1 MTGSG
6 QTTATTAEALKKSS
20 VSRYIQLATLFRRR
34 IETGEWPVG
43 LQVPTVDALAK
54 DCGVATM
61 TIRQAF
67 GILEHEG
74 LVERFRAKGTFVR
87 ERPAQDLWCRVET
100 DWKGMLI
107 ARDGA
112 RIEILGEERNVP
124 LPPTHRRIGRPAAA
138 YRHLRRRHTRDG
150 EAFLI
155 ADVYVAER
163 ICPLIPEDAYS
174 TKTALRLVA
183 DVPGI
188 AIDDATQTLT
198 IGSADLMTSDLL
210 DIPLSHPVAKIE
222 RCAVD
227 ETGELVLVADGIYR
241 GDKVRIDFKL
251 R

>member
-1 MTGSG
+1 MAGG
-6 QTTATTAEALKKSS
+6 RQTAAETLRKSA

-43 LQVPTVDALAK
+43 EQVPTVERLARE
-54 DCGVATM
+54 CGVATM

-67 GILEHEG
+67 DILENEG
-74 LVERFRAKGTFVR
+74 LIERFRAKGTFVR
-87 ERPAQDLWCRVET
+87 ERPAQDLWCQVET

-107 ARDGA
+107 ARDKA
-112 RIEILGEERNVP
+112 KIEILSDARNVG
-124 LPPTHRRIGRPAAA
+124 LPVAGLRIGRPAES

-150 EAFLI
+150 EAFLL

-163 ICPLIPEDAYS
+163 ICPLIPDDAYS

-188 AIDDATQTLT
+188 GITDATQTLT
-198 IGSADLMTSDLL
+198 IGSADLITADLL
-210 DIPLSHPVAKIE
+210 DIPLSHPIAKVQ

-227 ETGELVLVADGIYR
+227 ATGELVLLTDGIYR

>member
-1 MTGSG
+1 MAGG
-6 QTTATTAEALKKSS
+6 RQTTAEALKKSA

-34 IETGEWPVG
+34 IETGEWAVG
-43 LQVPTVDALAK
+43 DQVPTVESLARE
-54 DCGVATM
+54 CGVATM

-67 GILEHEG
+67 DILEGEG
-74 LVERFRAKGTFVR
+74 LIERFRAKGTFVR
-87 ERPAQDLWCRVET
+87 ERPSQDLWCQVET

-107 ARDGA
+107 ARDKA
-112 RIEILGEERNVP
+112 KIEILHDERGVQ
-124 LPPTHRRIGRPAAA
+124 LPTAGRRIGRPAAA

-163 ICPLIPEDAYS
+163 ICPLIPEEAYS
-174 TKTALRLVA
+174 AKTALRLVA
-183 DVPGI
+183 DVPGLVI
-188 AIDDATQTLT
+188 TDATQTLT
-198 IGSADLMTSDLL
+198 IGSADLITADLL

-227 ETGELVLVADGIYR
+227 AEGELVLLADGIYR